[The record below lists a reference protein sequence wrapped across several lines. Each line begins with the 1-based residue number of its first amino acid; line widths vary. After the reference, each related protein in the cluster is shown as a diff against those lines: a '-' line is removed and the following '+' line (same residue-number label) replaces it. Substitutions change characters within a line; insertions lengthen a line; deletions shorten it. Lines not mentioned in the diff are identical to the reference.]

1 VGNQRRLALALAVSH
16 QPELLLLDEP
26 TAGLDVASRT
36 ELHAIMRELA
46 EGGTA
51 VLLATHDM
59 AEAEKM
65 TDRIAILLGGR
76 IVAQGTAREITAS
89 GSGVTKV
96 TVSTE
101 RDTFVSGDVQLPAAN
116 LVGTDDSY
124 AVYHSSDSAA
134 TVAAL
139 LQTVQSRGDKL
150 VDLRVERPTLEE
162 RFLQI
167 TDDEADAVPVAAN
180 AGGAR

>member
-1 VGNQRRLALALAVSH
+1 MGNQRRLALALAIAH
-16 QPELLLLDEP
+16 RPDLLLLDEP

-46 EGGTA
+46 DGGTA

-76 IVAQGTAREITAS
+76 IVAQGTALEITAS

-101 RDTFVSGDVQLPAAN
+101 RGTLLAAARRCPRPSWRRR
-116 LVGTDDSY
+116 GT
-124 AVYHSSDSAA
+124 ATSSTEARTRPQRSWR
-134 TVAAL
+134 
-139 LQTVQSRGDKL
+139 SCRPWRR
-150 VDLRVERPTLEE
+150 RVTSSS
-162 RFLQI
+162 
-167 TDDEADAVPVAAN
+167 T
-180 AGGAR
+180 